1 MTDPEPVICGFLEI
15 RVTGTWKCIQAP
27 EHEGGHY
34 LVRLVQTAQEA
45 S

>member
-1 MTDPEPVICGFLEI
+1 MTDPEPVICGFRETRI
-15 RVTGTWKCIQAP
+15 TGTWECVAP
-27 EHEGGHY
+27 VGCDGKHY